1 MLRVRVMRIIETLAT
16 NETRI
21 LPFPCTHLHIHISGV
36 VTLGHSQPVLLET
49 PTFPC
54 TQGARDSCINTQ
66 KADGSHPSLQA
77 KKEDEAVE
85 AAGTVS
91 FKSEDGAGP
100 DADAAAAETQ

>member
-1 MLRVRVMRIIETLAT
+1 MHTSPYPYLGCAHTRSFAT
-16 NETRI
+16 
-21 LPFPCTHLHIHISGV
+21 GAA
-36 VTLGHSQPVLLET
+36 ET